1 MVMIVGIDEADVKV
15 CQMRNT
21 SSPGLRFL
29 ARVTRLWGADAP
41 LLPWL
46 VNTAR
51 NYELLR
57 FAEGTGHGVHCR
69 PCDVKPSD
77 WKAVGT

>member
-21 SSPGLRFL
+21 PSPGLRFL
-29 ARVTRLWGADAP
+29 ARVTRLAGGADAP

-46 VNTAR
+46 V
-51 NYELLR
+51 
-57 FAEGTGHGVHCR
+57 
-69 PCDVKPSD
+69 
-77 WKAVGT
+77 